1 MFYLADYSAI
11 FSCPLCDKTAD
22 TVVCDRCYLD
32 VLALLNPLY
41 DGLMTYWFEARS
53 MAVIKIKKALE
64 QGQKWPAIIVGHI
77 LSLYGSGDFR
87 FFFKPGEGAEYLA
100 ETLNA
105 LCSYPANTL
114 IQVDWFDQGT
124 RSGQLNWVMFYG

>member
-22 TVVCDRCYLD
+22 TVVCDGCYLD

-53 MAVIKIKKALE
+53 MAVIKIKRRWNKD
-64 QGQKWPAIIVGHI
+64 K
-77 LSLYGSGDFR
+77 
-87 FFFKPGEGAEYLA
+87 
-100 ETLNA
+100 
-105 LCSYPANTL
+105 
-114 IQVDWFDQGT
+114 
-124 RSGQLNWVMFYG
+124 SGQQLLLVIF